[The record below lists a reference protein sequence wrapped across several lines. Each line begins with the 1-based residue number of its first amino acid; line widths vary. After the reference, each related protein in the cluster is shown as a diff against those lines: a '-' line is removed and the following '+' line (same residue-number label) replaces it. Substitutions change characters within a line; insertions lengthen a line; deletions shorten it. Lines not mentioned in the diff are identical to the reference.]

1 MISLSFGLHSAAAVA
16 VAAGLPALA
25 DLCTTAVGDAV
36 TVRID
41 GLPEGAVLSAGV
53 QGESGAWLLNGD
65 QLAGLT
71 LLALLEAA
79 APGAP
84 APAPE
89 SFASVLEV
97 VP

>member
-1 MISLSFGLHSAAAVA
+1 MERAAALFERALDSGADVSLA
-16 VAAGLPALA
+16 LCGDHLPA
-25 DLCTTAVGDAV
+25 G
-36 TVRID
+36 
-41 GLPEGAVLSAGV
+41 S
-53 QGESGAWLLNGD
+53 GERHR
-65 QLAGLT
+65 LAGLT
-71 LLALLEAA
+71 LLALLKAA